1 MTKTTFQVTTLN
13 GQTATRKTE
22 RTYTHAIVTDDGRA
36 MAWCGNFELAT
47 KQLKRYLGTWAAQHG
62 RQFAIAEVRPA

>member
-1 MTKTTFQVTTLN
+1 MTKTIFQVTTLN

-22 RTYTHAIVTDDGRA
+22 RAYTHAIVTDGA
-36 MAWCGNFELAT
+36 AVAWCGNIELAT

>member
-22 RTYTHAIVTDDGRA
+22 RTYTHAIVTDA
-36 MAWCGNFELAT
+36 TAVAWCGNFELAA
-47 KQLKRYLGTWAAQHG
+47 KQLKRYLGTWAAHHG